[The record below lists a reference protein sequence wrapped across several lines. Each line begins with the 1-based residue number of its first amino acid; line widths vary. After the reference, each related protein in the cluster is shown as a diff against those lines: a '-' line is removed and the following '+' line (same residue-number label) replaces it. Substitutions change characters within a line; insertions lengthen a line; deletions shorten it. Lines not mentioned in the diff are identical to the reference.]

1 MPLVVFHLV
10 RHMFFLIMMHP
21 VFLQLRLLRALMLLV
36 WALLSVPSVHAC
48 AHKTACLPAF
58 ARPCPVMPRCCTR
71 IEDEFAPSYSSVLV
85 FGSDPRG
92 LEDAVM
98 RAEQTE
104 SITSCFTAW
113 CSRCR
118 GPYLVSTDI
127 AGFPCPSAHHTH
139 KLVLLAALREAGAL
153 PPRRAV

>member
-1 MPLVVFHLV
+1 
-10 RHMFFLIMMHP
+10 
-21 VFLQLRLLRALMLLV
+21 
-36 WALLSVPSVHAC
+36 
-48 AHKTACLPAF
+48 
-58 ARPCPVMPRCCTR
+58 MPRCCTR